1 MYVIVTAS
9 YPNDKVKE
17 VADMYIK
24 AITKYPPDDSLATP
38 VVPVAVRA
46 TLQGIRV
53 IGVHEIKKGKLEAA
67 MARMSTIQTMFYGI
81 QGYRWTMK
89 TYLNLEEAMNTL
101 GG

>member
-17 VADMYIK
+17 VADVYIK
-24 AITKYPPDDSLATP
+24 AITKHPPDDSLATP

-53 IGVHEIKKGKLEAA
+53 ISVHEIKKGKLEVA
-67 MARMSTIQTMFYGI
+67 MARMANFQAMFYDI

-89 TYLNLEEAMNTL
+89 TYMNLEEAMAVI
-101 GG
+101 GI